1 MDYETHI
8 APATPIPW
16 LHISEPT
23 GFIGELYLNLLK
35 LSNNFTF
42 QPKTVPGSR
51 IQA

>member
-23 GFIGELYLNLLK
+23 GFIGELHLNLLI
-35 LSNNFTF
+35 LSNFTF